1 MKANVIWQGNVQFEA
16 EITSGHKIKMD
27 GTEAIGGQNKGPRPT
42 ELLLSGV
49 GGCSGIDM
57 VTILEKM
64 RQNLTSLNVEVTGKR
79 NDDFP
84 KRFTD
89 IHVHFI
95 LEGDVDPEKAGKAA
109 QLSMEKYCSVS
120 LSLNSNI
127 TYSYEVNGERYG
139 EYRKLK

>member
-1 MKANVIWQGNVQFEA
+1 MKATVSWQGKVQFES
-16 EITSGHKIKMD
+16 EVTSGHKLQMD
-27 GTEAIGGQNKGPRPT
+27 GSSEVGGENKGPRPT

-49 GGCSGIDM
+49 GGCSGIDIVM
-57 VTILEKM
+57 ILEKM
-64 RQNLTSLNVEVTGKR
+64 RQNLTSLNVEVSGKR
-79 NDDFP
+79 NDDVP

-95 LEGDVDPEKAGKAA
+95 IEGDVEPEKAGKAA

-127 TYSYEVNGERYG
+127 TYSYEVNGEKYG
-139 EYRKLK
+139 EYRSFD

>member
-1 MKANVIWQGNVQFEA
+1 MKAKISWQDKVHFKSLVG
-16 EITSGHKIKMD
+16 SGHTVVMD
-27 GTEAIGGQNKGPRPT
+27 GSPDIGGENKGARPT

-49 GGCSGIDM
+49 GGCSGIDL

-64 RQNLTSLNVEVTGKR
+64 RQKISTLDIEVTGIR
-79 NDDFP
+79 NDDTP

-89 IHVHFI
+89 IHVNFI
-95 LEGDVDPEKAGKAA
+95 LTGDIDPEKVEKAV

-127 TYSYEVNGERYG
+127 TYSYEVNGIKY
-139 EYRKLK
+139 